1 MEPVKYSLQK
11 RGFSMGTKGFSTIE
25 MIIVVILVGVMAT
38 LAFPRI
44 RGALE
49 QQNVRSA
56 RAAAQTYVAKARAAA
71 VQRGCRGT
79 VNMPADGRVWVTVC
93 TTVVPPGART
103 LDTLGPIEL
112 LGARYSVQVY
122 PSRDSIVFDARGMK
136 VNFERVVVAFRN
148 GSIQDSLVVNE
159 VGKVVRQ

>member
-1 MEPVKYSLQK
+1 MRT
-11 RGFSMGTKGFSTIE
+11 RGFTTVE
-25 MIIVVILVGVMAT
+25 LAIVIVLIGLIAAM
-38 LAFPRI
+38 AFPRI

-93 TTVVPPGART
+93 TTLVPPGART

-112 LGARYSVQVY
+112 LGARYNVQVY

-136 VNFERVVVAFRN
+136 INFERVVVAFRN

>member
-1 MEPVKYSLQK
+1 
-11 RGFSMGTKGFSTIE
+11 MGTKGFSTIE
-25 MIIVVILVGVMAT
+25 LAIVMILIGLIAA

-49 QQNVRSA
+49 KQNVRSA
-56 RAAAQTYVAKARAAA
+56 RAAAQTFVVKARAAA

-79 VNMPADGRVWVTVC
+79 VQLRADGRVWVTVC
-93 TTVVPPGART
+93 TTAPAAGRT

-112 LGARYSVQVY
+112 LGARYNVQVA
-122 PSRDSIVFDARGMK
+122 PSRDSIAFDARGMK

-148 GSIQDSLVVNE
+148 GAIQDSLVVNE

>member
-1 MEPVKYSLQK
+1 
-11 RGFSMGTKGFSTIE
+11 MGTKGFSTIE
-25 MIIVVILVGVMAT
+25 LAIVMILIGLIAAM
-38 LAFPRI
+38 AFPRI

-56 RAAAQTYVAKARAAA
+56 RAAAQTFVAKARAAA

-79 VNMPADGRVWVTVC
+79 VHMPSDGRVWVTVC
-93 TTVVPPGART
+93 TTTPAAGRT
-103 LDTLGPIEL
+103 LDTLGPIEP
-112 LGARYSVQVY
+112 LGSRYNVQVA
-122 PSRDSIVFDARGMK
+122 PSRDSIAFDARGMK

-148 GSIQDSLVVNE
+148 GAIQDSLVVNE

>member
-1 MEPVKYSLQK
+1 
-11 RGFSMGTKGFSTIE
+11 MGTKGFSTIE
-25 MIIVVILVGVMAT
+25 LAIVMILIGLIAA

-49 QQNVRSA
+49 KQNVRSA
-56 RAAAQTYVAKARAAA
+56 RAAAQTFVVKARAAA

-79 VNMPADGRVWVTVC
+79 VQLRADGRVWVTVC
-93 TTVVPPGART
+93 TTAPAAGRT

-112 LGARYSVQVY
+112 LGARYNVQVAA
-122 PSRDSIVFDARGMK
+122 SRDSIAFDARGMK
-136 VNFERVVVAFRN
+136 INFERVVVAFRN
-148 GSIQDSLVVNE
+148 GAIQDSLVVNE

>member
-11 RGFSMGTKGFSTIE
+11 RGFSMGTKGFTTIE
-25 MIIVVILVGVMAT
+25 LAIVIVLIGIIAAM
-38 LAFPRI
+38 AFPRI
-44 RGALE
+44 RNALE
-49 QQNVRSA
+49 KQNVRSA
-56 RAAAQTYVAKARAAA
+56 RVAAQTFVVKARAAA

-103 LDTLGPIEL
+103 LDTLGPIQL
-112 LGARYSVQVY
+112 LGARYNVQVA

-136 VNFERVVVAFRN
+136 VNFERVVVVFRN